1 MFAELWRTGDYPHQL
16 QHGFGGEPGGQHFFA
31 CLSPED
37 KAGFI
42 NVVASAP
49 DEETMTQQ
57 LARPSTFCKMKTGT
71 TTAYNP
77 LIRRPFVPPVLF
89 QPRFTNPIRLCYDT
103 IVLKFKLFLEGG

>member
-1 MFAELWRTGDYPHQL
+1 MQNY
-16 QHGFGGEPGGQHFFA
+16 GEPEIIPINFSMALAENPAAQHFFA

-77 LIRRPFVPPVLF
+77 SSGRVCACPVLF
-89 QPRFTNPIRLCYDT
+89 QPPLYNPHLF
-103 IVLKFKLFLEGG
+103 VL

>member
-1 MFAELWRTGDYPHQL
+1 MQNY
-16 QHGFGGEPGGQHFFA
+16 GEPEIIPINFSMALAENPAAQHFFA

-57 LARPSTFCKMKTGT
+57 LARAIDLLQKENRDYYS
-71 TTAYNP
+71 
-77 LIRRPFVPPVLF
+77 L
-89 QPRFTNPIRLCYDT
+89 
-103 IVLKFKLFLEGG
+103 

>member
-1 MFAELWRTGDYPHQL
+1 MENRRLSPSTSAWLWRRNPAA
-16 QHGFGGEPGGQHFFA
+16 QHFFA

-57 LARPSTFCKMKTGT
+57 LARAIDLLQNENRDYYS
-71 TTAYNP
+71 
-77 LIRRPFVPPVLF
+77 L
-89 QPRFTNPIRLCYDT
+89 
-103 IVLKFKLFLEGG
+103 